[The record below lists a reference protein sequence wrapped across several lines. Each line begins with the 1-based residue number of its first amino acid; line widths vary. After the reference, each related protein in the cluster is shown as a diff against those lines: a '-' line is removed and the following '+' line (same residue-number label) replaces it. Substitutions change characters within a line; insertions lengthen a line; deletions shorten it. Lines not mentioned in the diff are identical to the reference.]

1 MVAQLL
7 ANRNTNDTEINHNEE
22 EHNDDECP
30 KTEKSKESSSID
42 VEVVKGMLR
51 SDCIPNPK
59 RWAEESRND
68 SFLPSGVGFCAI
80 PTKVLQATVQ
90 KE

>member
-1 MVAQLL
+1 MYRGTRADFQGSVGALDNLQQILAQLL
-7 ANRNTNDTEINHNEE
+7 INRKTNDMGSNHNEE

-59 RWAEESRND
+59 R
-68 SFLPSGVGFCAI
+68 
-80 PTKVLQATVQ
+80 
-90 KE
+90 